1 MTGEWGTTDKFYKA
15 PNGRYFK
22 DQDAY
27 DRWLIG
33 KEKKKPKKKKVTYK
47 DIINKVYDLLQYE
60 EGQPFPRIIGRRIK
74 ELNFYS
80 YDVILKTF
88 NECTPAI
95 ERAFR
100 TKTFDSEI
108 QRCNYMMAIISN
120 HIVDVY
126 RESQRAEQAIQEQ
139 TKETH
144 VPEVL
149 DVDISDIGRSE
160 KGNNISNL
168 LGGDDLW
175 M

>member
-27 DRWLIG
+27 DRWLIS
-33 KEKKKPKKKKVTYK
+33 KEKKPKKKKVTYK

-120 HIVDVY
+120 RIVDVY
-126 RESQRAEQAIQEQ
+126 RESQRAEKAIQEQ
-139 TKETH
+139 REAAIPKNEDSYEIKR
-144 VPEVL
+144 VEPQ
-149 DVDISDIGRSE
+149 E
-160 KGNNISNL
+160 KHSNIENL
-168 LGGDDLW
+168 WGDDLW
-175 M
+175 S

>member
-139 TKETH
+139 REKS
-144 VPEVL
+144 VPKNEDNDEIKIVEQQ
-149 DVDISDIGRSE
+149 SE
-160 KGNNISNL
+160 HNNIENL
-168 LGGDDLW
+168 WGDDLW
-175 M
+175 S